1 MPDHLDHADPDDD
14 DLDATRARV
23 RVILA
28 GKVQGVWFR
37 ESTREQATALALGG
51 WVRNLADGTVEA
63 VFEGSETAVDRAVEW
78 CRRGPRQARIDS
90 VVVTGETPIGEV
102 SFAVR

>member
-1 MPDHLDHADPDDD
+1 MHDDHDHDAPDPTHV
-14 DLDATRARV
+14 RV
-23 RVILA
+23 RVIVS

-78 CRRGPRQARIDS
+78 CRRGPRQARVDALD
-90 VVVTGETPIGEV
+90 VTRETPIGEA
-102 SFAVR
+102 SFDVR